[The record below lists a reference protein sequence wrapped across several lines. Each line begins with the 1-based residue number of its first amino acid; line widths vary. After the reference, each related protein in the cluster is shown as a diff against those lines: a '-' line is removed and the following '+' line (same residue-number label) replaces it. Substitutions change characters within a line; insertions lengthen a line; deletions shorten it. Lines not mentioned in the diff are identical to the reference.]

1 MKKYVMNGKTSLV
14 VFFEKGLRTFN
25 PGEVVVANEAPHG
38 WFELVNP
45 PKPKPKPK
53 AKPVAKVTPKIHI
66 SKERIITKKDPLPKV
81 DLPTDKF

>member
-1 MKKYVMNGKTSLV
+1 MKKYVMNGKAPLL
-14 VFFEKGLRTFN
+14 VFFEEGLRNFS
-25 PGEVVVANEAPHG
+25 PGEVVEADQAPHE

-45 PKPKPKPK
+45 PKPKPK
-53 AKPVAKVTPKIHI
+53 AKPAAKVTPKIHI